1 LDVAFILVNS
11 DFVLYGTI
19 MEKVL
24 ARHPGRRELNR
35 QERRDAILAVAR
47 ESFLTDGYAGTTMS
61 GIAATLGGSK
71 GTLWSYFRSK
81 EELFEAVLDHATS
94 EYCAQLSSLLNPCGD
109 PHSTIER
116 FGASFI
122 AKITS
127 PPAIALHRLVQA
139 EAGRSPELGEIFY
152 ERAPRRTQQLL
163 ADFLQAAMERGML
176 RQDDPLW
183 AARAL
188 IALLMCGTHQQMLLG
203 RVGEPTADVLAAEV
217 AMAMDIFLRAYAP
230 ASEHAAR

>member
-1 LDVAFILVNS
+1 
-11 DFVLYGTI
+11 
-19 MEKVL
+19 M
-24 ARHPGRRELNR
+24 NR
-35 QERRDAILAVAR
+35 QERRDAILTVAG

-81 EELFEAVLDHATS
+81 EELFEAVLDHATI
-94 EYCAQLSSLLNPCGD
+94 EYRSQLSSLLDPCGD
-109 PHSTIER
+109 LRSTLER
-116 FGASFI
+116 FGASLV

-139 EAGRSPELGEIFY
+139 EAGRSPEVGEIYY
-152 ERAPRRTQQLL
+152 ERGPRRTQQLL

-176 RQDDPLW
+176 RQDDPLR

-188 IALLMCGTHQQMLLG
+188 LTLLMCGTHQQMLLG
-203 RVGEPTADVLAAEV
+203 RIGEPTADALAADA
-217 AMAMDIFLRAYAP
+217 AMAMDVFLRAYGP
-230 ASEHAAR
+230 TREHAAPAA